1 MLLKDYANMQ
11 GSLYPNLSLLRA
23 IKTRVDINIKI
34 EFVEEGNKV
43 KFIRFYNVFID
54 FYRFYATAYYENKVN

>member
-1 MLLKDYANMQ
+1 MQ

-23 IKTRVDINIKI
+23 IKTRVDININIKI

-54 FYRFYATAYYENKVN
+54 FYRFYATDLGI

>member
-1 MLLKDYANMQ
+1 MLICRVRCT
-11 GSLYPNLSLLRA
+11 PNLSLLRA
-23 IKTRVDINIKI
+23 IKTRVDINIEI

-54 FYRFYATAYYENKVN
+54 FYGFYATAYYENKVN